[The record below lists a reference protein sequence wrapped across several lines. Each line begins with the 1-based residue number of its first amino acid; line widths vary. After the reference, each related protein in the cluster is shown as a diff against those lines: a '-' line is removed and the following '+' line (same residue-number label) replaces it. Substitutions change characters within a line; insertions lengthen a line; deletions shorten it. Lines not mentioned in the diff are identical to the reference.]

1 MRPIGRALPKNPQ
14 LDPVIQEIREL
25 ARLRHARRID
35 HCAADQSTGVRPA
48 RTDKP
53 GFAGVREMDTRDG
66 VPIDVN
72 GSLPVVMHAVRS
84 APLRLKV

>member
-35 HCAADQSTGVRPA
+35 HCAADQSTGVR
-48 RTDKP
+48 
-53 GFAGVREMDTRDG
+53 EMDTRDG